1 MNDGGDFPRVF
12 FRLLGPPQIEVDSG
26 QVRIPPGRQQ
36 VILAALLLEA
46 GRIVSTDHLV
56 DAIWDEDPPETART
70 QVQIC
75 VSRLRKSLAATD
87 VALVTSPPG
96 YLLRA
101 DRESVDVHLCDLL
114 VSRADEEARQG
125 RGAEAAALLRQAA
138 GLWRGPALSGVN
150 SPLLSPKAA
159 RLEENRTS
167 LIESYLDLELG
178 LGRHDRLIGEID
190 DLVRRHPLRERL
202 RGQLM
207 LALYRSGR
215 QAEALD
221 AYRRGR
227 ELLIEELGLEPG
239 KELRAL
245 ESAILAGDPLS
256 PPESRVEARSPV
268 RPAEPPAPEPPA
280 AEPARPAAA
289 DPEPREARPRQL
301 PADTADFVG
310 REEWIS
316 SVETT
321 LTRPGNQGRA
331 VGVAVIVG
339 RPGVGKSSLAT
350 HIAHRLADAHF
361 PDGQLYC
368 DMRGSRDDPLESS
381 EVLARFLRALGI
393 PGQTIPEHRDE
404 RAEMYRSLLSDRRV
418 LVVLDDAAGER
429 QVTDLLPGGSG
440 CALVVTSR
448 SRLTGVPGAN
458 LVELDVLPED
468 EALDLLHR
476 VVGPERMAA
485 EPAAAAALLRTVGRL
500 PLALRIVAARLAAR
514 RHWSLASMVN
524 RLADERHRLDEL
536 SHGDLTMRAS
546 LSLSYDGMDAD
557 TRRALRLFALAD
569 GPSQPGWIAGALL
582 DDHRRYPSDLLEPL
596 VDVQML
602 DVTGFDAGGEPRYRF
617 HDVIRLFARE
627 RLAEEVP
634 QADRTAAAARLVGGW
649 LALADDAN
657 LRIRGGDHLFHH
669 GTGPRW
675 QPPRALAE
683 AALRDPMGWLESE
696 QGNLFSAVCL
706 AADHG
711 LDELC
716 WNLALALVLMYNR
729 RGYSEAWERTNER
742 AMAAV
747 RAADNRLGIAAMT
760 SSYGFLYL
768 DQRRFDDARRAMLD
782 GLAAFEELD
791 DVQGRAQCTREL
803 AYLDQAE
810 GDYESA
816 LTRCARAYRD
826 FESIDDPVGMGRA
839 LTLSGHIH
847 TVTGSVDAGEAD
859 LARALVLYER
869 TGDPRSRAQVL
880 RRMGQ
885 VAQVRGDD
893 RGALR
898 ILTEAF
904 ELLRDLGDPI
914 GEGYLLHD
922 LGRANVRLGRPEE
935 ARGLLGRALAVR
947 EQIMDRQGGAQVSLD
962 LARLL
967 ADLGETEQAAE
978 LEARAARFTPGRG
991 DGGTVAATR

>member
-1 MNDGGDFPRVF
+1 MSDGGDFPRVF
-12 FRLLGPPQIEVDSG
+12 FRLLGPLQVEVDSG

-46 GRIVSTDHLV
+46 GRIVSTDYLV

-101 DRESVDVHLCDLL
+101 DREQVDVHLCGLL
-114 VSRADEEARQG
+114 VGRADQAAAQG
-125 RGAEAAALLRQAA
+125 RGADAVALLRRAA
-138 GLWRGPALSGVN
+138 GLWRGPALSGLS

-159 RLEENRTS
+159 GLEENRVS
-167 LIESYLDLELG
+167 AVESYLELELG

-190 DLVRRHPLRERL
+190 GLVRQHPLRERL

-215 QAEALD
+215 QAEALEI
-221 AYRRGR
+221 YRRGR
-227 ELLIEELGLEPG
+227 ELLIDELGLEPG

-245 ESAILAGDPLS
+245 EAAILAGEPLS
-256 PPESRVEARSPV
+256 APGPD
-268 RPAEPPAPEPPA
+268 PAPASPARTAPA
-280 AEPARPAAA
+280 AEPERTPTVPLAASPPAP
-289 DPEPREARPRQL
+289 PEPRETRPRQL

-310 REEWIS
+310 REEWIT

-350 HIAHRLADAHF
+350 HIAHRLADSHF

-368 DMRGSRDDPLESS
+368 DLRGSRDDPLDSA

-429 QVTDLLPGGSG
+429 QVTDLLPGGPG

-458 LVELDVLPED
+458 LVELDVLPE
-468 EALDLLHR
+468 EQALDLLRR

-536 SHGDLTMRAS
+536 SHGDLTVRAS

-582 DDHRRYPSDLLEPL
+582 DDRRRYPSDLLEPL

-627 RLAEEVP
+627 RLAAEEAGP
-634 QADRTAAAARLVGGW
+634 ERTAAAARLVGGW
-649 LALADDAN
+649 LALVDDAN

-675 QPPRALAE
+675 HPPGALAE
-683 AALRDPMGWLESE
+683 TMLRDPMGWLESE
-696 QGNLFSAVCL
+696 QTNLFAAVCL

-716 WNLALALVLMYNR
+716 WNLAMALVLMYNR

-747 RAADNRLGIAAMT
+747 RAADNRPGIAAMT

-768 DQRRFDDARRAMLD
+768 DQRKFAEARRSMREA
-782 GLAAFEELD
+782 LAAFEELG

-803 AYLDQAE
+803 AYLDQFDGA
-810 GDYESA
+810 YENA
-816 LTRCARAYRD
+816 LVLCARAFRD
-826 FESIDDPVGMGRA
+826 FESIDDLVGMGRA

-859 LARALVLYER
+859 LARALELYER

-885 VAQVRGDD
+885 VAQARGDD

-904 ELLRDLGDPI
+904 ELVRDLGDPI

-922 LGRANVRLGRPEE
+922 LGRANARLGRTEE
-935 ARGLLGRALAVR
+935 ARRMLGRALAVR
-947 EQIMDRQGGAQVSLD
+947 EQIMDRQGGAQVSMD

-978 LEARAARFTPGRG
+978 LEARAAAFIPVHAERGRP
-991 DGGTVAATR
+991 

>member
-1 MNDGGDFPRVF
+1 MSDGGDLPRVF
-12 FRLLGPPQIEVDSG
+12 FRLLGPLQVEVDSG

-46 GRIVSTDHLV
+46 GRIVSTDYLV

-101 DRESVDVHLCDLL
+101 DREQVDVHLCELL
-114 VSRADEEARQG
+114 VGRADEAAAQG
-125 RGAEAAALLRQAA
+125 RGADAVALLRRAA
-138 GLWRGPALSGVN
+138 WLWRGPALSGLS

-159 RLEENRTS
+159 GLEENRVS
-167 LIESYLDLELG
+167 AIESYLELELG

-190 DLVRRHPLRERL
+190 GLVRQHPLRERL

-215 QAEALD
+215 QAEALEV
-221 AYRRGR
+221 YRRGR
-227 ELLIEELGLEPG
+227 ELLIDELGLEPG

-245 ESAILAGDPLS
+245 EAAILAGEPLS
-256 PPESRVEARSPV
+256 APGPEPG
-268 RPAEPPAPEPPA
+268 PAP
-280 AEPARPAAA
+280 PARPAPAA
-289 DPEPREARPRQL
+289 AEPERTPAAPSEPREAHPRQL

-310 REEWIS
+310 REEWIT

-321 LTRPGNQGRA
+321 LTRPGNRGRA

-350 HIAHRLADAHF
+350 HIAHRLADTHF

-368 DMRGSRDDPLESS
+368 DLRGSRDDPLDSS

-418 LVVLDDAAGER
+418 LVVLDDAAAER
-429 QVTDLLPGGSG
+429 QVIDLLPGGPG

-458 LVELDVLPED
+458 LVELDVLPE
-468 EALDLLHR
+468 EQALDLLRR

-536 SHGDLTMRAS
+536 SHGDLTVRAS
-546 LSLSYDGMDAD
+546 LSLSYDGMDAA

-582 DDHRRYPSDLLEPL
+582 DDRRRYPSDLLEPL

-627 RLAEEVP
+627 RLDEEEAGP
-634 QADRTAAAARLVGGW
+634 ERTAAAARLVGGW

-657 LRIRGGDHLFHH
+657 VRIRGGDHLFHH

-675 QPPRALAE
+675 RPPGALAE
-683 AALRDPMGWLESE
+683 TALRDPMGWLESE
-696 QGNLFSAVCL
+696 QTNLFAAVCL

-747 RAADNRLGIAAMT
+747 RAADNRPGIAAMI

-768 DQRRFDDARRAMLD
+768 DQRRFAEARGAMRDA
-782 GLAAFEELD
+782 LAAFEELG

-803 AYLDQAE
+803 AYLDQFD
-810 GDYESA
+810 GDYENA
-816 LTRCARAYRD
+816 LTLCARAFRD
-826 FESIDDPVGMGRA
+826 FESIDDLVGMGRV

-859 LARALVLYER
+859 LSCALALYER

-885 VAQVRGDD
+885 VAQARGDD

-904 ELLRDLGDPI
+904 ELVRDLGDPI

-922 LGRANVRLGRPEE
+922 LGRANVRLGRAEE

-947 EQIMDRQGGAQVSLD
+947 EQIMDRQGGAQVSMD

-978 LEARAARFTPGRG
+978 LEARAARFTSGRE
-991 DGGTVAATR
+991 GGGAVAAAR

>member
-1 MNDGGDFPRVF
+1 MSDGGGPPGVF
-12 FRLLGPPQIEVDSG
+12 FRLLGPLQVEVDSG

-46 GRIVSTDHLV
+46 GRIVSTDYLV

-75 VSRLRKSLAATD
+75 VSRLRKSLASTD
-87 VALVTSPPG
+87 VALVTSSPG
-96 YLLRA
+96 YLLRV
-101 DRESVDVHLCDLL
+101 DREQVDVHLCDLM
-114 VSRADEEARQG
+114 VGRADEAAAQG
-125 RGAEAAALLRQAA
+125 RGAEAVALLRRAA
-138 GLWRGPALSGVN
+138 GLWRGPALSGLT
-150 SPLLSPKAA
+150 SPLLDPKAA
-159 RLEENRTS
+159 RLEENRVS
-167 LIESYLDLELG
+167 VVESYLELELE

-190 DLVRRHPLRERL
+190 GLVRQYPLRERL

-215 QAEALD
+215 QAEALEV
-221 AYRRGR
+221 YRQGR
-227 ELLIEELGLEPG
+227 ELLIDELGLEPG

-245 ESAILAGDPLS
+245 EAAILAGEALSAPGADPGHGT
-256 PPESRVEARSPV
+256 PERSAPV
-268 RPAEPPAPEPPA
+268 SAPAPAPAPAPDTAA
-280 AEPARPAAA
+280 AEPERPSGAP
-289 DPEPREARPRQL
+289 PELREARPRQL

-350 HIAHRLADAHF
+350 HIAHRLADTHF

-368 DMRGSRDDPLESS
+368 DLRGSRDDPLDSS

-458 LVELDVLPED
+458 LIELDVLPE
-468 EALDLLHR
+468 EQALDLLRR

-536 SHGDLTMRAS
+536 SHGDLTVRAS

-557 TRRALRLFALAD
+557 IRRALRLFALAD

-627 RLAEEVP
+627 RLAAEEAEP
-634 QADRTAAAARLVGGW
+634 ERTAAAARLVGGW
-649 LALADDAN
+649 LALVDDAN
-657 LRIRGGDHLFHH
+657 VRIRGGDHLFHH

-675 QPPRALAE
+675 RPHAALAE
-683 AALRDPMGWLESE
+683 TALRDPMGWLESE
-696 QGNLFSAVCL
+696 QTNLFEAVCL

-716 WNLALALVLMYNR
+716 WNLAMALVLMYNR

-747 RAADNRLGIAAMT
+747 RAADNRRGIAAMT

-768 DQRRFDDARRAMLD
+768 DQRKFADARRAMRE
-782 GLAAFEELD
+782 GLAAFEELG

-803 AYLDQAE
+803 AYLEQFDGA
-810 GDYESA
+810 YENA
-816 LTRCARAYRD
+816 LTLCAQAFRD
-826 FESIDDPVGMGRA
+826 FESIDDLVGMGRV

-847 TVTGSVDAGEAD
+847 TVTGSVDTGEAD
-859 LARALVLYER
+859 LARALELYER

-885 VAQVRGDD
+885 VAQARGDD
-893 RGALR
+893 LGALR

-904 ELLRDLGDPI
+904 DLVRDLGDPI
-914 GEGYLLHD
+914 GEGYLLYD
-922 LGRANVRLGRPEE
+922 LGRANVRLGRTEE
-935 ARGLLGRALAVR
+935 ARHMLGRALAVR
-947 EQIMDRQGGAQVSLD
+947 EQIMDRQGGAQVSMD

-978 LEARAARFTPGRG
+978 LEARAARFTSGR
-991 DGGTVAATR
+991 